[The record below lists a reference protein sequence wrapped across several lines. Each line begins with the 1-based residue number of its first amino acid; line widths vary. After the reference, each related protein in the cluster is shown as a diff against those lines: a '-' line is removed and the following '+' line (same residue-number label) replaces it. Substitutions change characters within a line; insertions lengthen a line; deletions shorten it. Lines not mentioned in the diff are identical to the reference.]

1 MPKWKPLVT
10 TWENENAKLDIEK
23 AVTKKFDEAY
33 KALKVTSDKDK
44 KDYKGVDGAGT
55 HADCQIK
62 KNSVAKGVEAGKKGS
77 WEASDKLTVAGKVK
91 LDASK
96 KKYDDQV

>member
-1 MPKWKPLVT
+1 MVT

-33 KALKVTSDKDK
+33 KALKVTSDKDL
-44 KDYKGVDGAGT
+44 KDYKGADGLGT
-55 HADCQIK
+55 DVACQVK
-62 KNSVAKGVEAGKKGS
+62 KNLVAKGVEAGKKGS